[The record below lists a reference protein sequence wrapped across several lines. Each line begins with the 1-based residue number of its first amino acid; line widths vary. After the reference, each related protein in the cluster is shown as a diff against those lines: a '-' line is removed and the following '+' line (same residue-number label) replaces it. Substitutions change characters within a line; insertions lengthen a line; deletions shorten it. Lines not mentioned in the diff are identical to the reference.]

1 LRRSRGCYFQIGSL
15 LTSSKNPTANLKI
28 AKQNTVNALKS
39 TLYVVSAPWGMGI
52 VALELISPASVPEP
66 LSLVSSTEATARSR
80 NPPQPLIVGTYQ
92 INQQTTAS

>member
-1 LRRSRGCYFQIGSL
+1 MRSNQRFM
-15 LTSSKNPTANLKI
+15 SSQP
-28 AKQNTVNALKS
+28 
-39 TLYVVSAPWGMGI
+39 PWGMGI

-80 NPPQPLIVGTYQ
+80 NPPQPLIVGAYQ